1 MKENTQITKENQMVK
16 VNLNDDEYI
25 VNERGNVELEIHIE
39 VECDIK
45 LANIVMGMTES
56 IDSVFLMDGI
66 KQAIVNGE
74 SIDNENELL
83 ELMKDI
89 TIHEVH

>member
-1 MKENTQITKENQMVK
+1 M
-16 VNLNDDEYI
+16 NLKDDEYI
-25 VNERGNVELEIHIE
+25 INERGNVELGIHIE

-45 LANIVMGMTES
+45 LANIVMSMTES
-56 IDSVFLMDGI
+56 IDSIFLMDGI

-74 SIDNENELL
+74 SIDNEDELL